1 MPYALDKNA
10 KSLQNT
16 PIFKK
21 ALQKQ
26 IRQIKNTFRFLHWS
40 TFTTTTPPPEKKQ
53 KTKTK
58 QTKTKPTT
66 NIQYYCFA
74 LNINQFKSLFW

>member
-40 TFTTTTPPPEKKQ
+40 TFTN
-53 KTKTK
+53 KTK

>member
-40 TFTTTTPPPEKKQ
+40 TFTTTTPPPPRK
-53 KTKTK
+53 KTK
-58 QTKTKPTT
+58 KTKPNKQKQNQQQIF
-66 NIQYYCFA
+66 NIIV
-74 LNINQFKSLFW
+74 LHLI